1 MKDIADLI
9 GRIFISLLF
18 IYEALDTLLFF
29 NNSKHTMEDY
39 GVSYYP
45 NILLGSIIFLLFL
58 GSILVL
64 IGYYA
69 RVGAFF
75 FCWCIGLHI
84 PGSFILF
91 GMIRLL
97 CKAQRF
103 ILHAQY
109 RIEWRI
115 IAAHCQWRWQL
126 QCQKIDTRDAASKIA
141 HALNFC
147 PLKRKK
153 YKYSTNKFNLSTVMQ

>member
-18 IYEALDTLLFF
+18 IYEALDSLLFF
-29 NNSKHTMEDY
+29 DNTKHTMEDY

-75 FCWCIGLHI
+75 LLVYWLTYTVIVYSFWNDPPLVQRLNALYFMRNIALSGGLLLLI
-84 PGSFILF
+84 ANGAGNYSVK
-91 GMIRLL
+91 RL
-97 CKAQRF
+97 
-103 ILHAQY
+103 IH
-109 RIEWRI
+109 
-115 IAAHCQWRWQL
+115 
-126 QCQKIDTRDAASKIA
+126 
-141 HALNFC
+141 
-147 PLKRKK
+147 
-153 YKYSTNKFNLSTVMQ
+153 VMRLPK

>member
-29 NNSKHTMEDY
+29 DNSKHTMEDY

-75 FCWCIGLHI
+75 LLVYWLTYTGIVY
-84 PGSFILF
+84 SFWNDPPLVQ
-91 GMIRLL
+91 RLN
-97 CKAQRF
+97 
-103 ILHAQY
+103 
-109 RIEWRI
+109 
-115 IAAHCQWRWQL
+115 
-126 QCQKIDTRDAASKIA
+126 
-141 HALNFC
+141 ALNFMRNIA
-147 PLKRKK
+147 LSGGLLLLIANGAGNYSVKR
-153 YKYSTNKFNLSTVMQ
+153 LIHVMRLPK